1 MRNYLQ
7 FKSDVAGDA
16 ILRRNGNEKKQL
28 LREERENLTFLPPKK
43 NTIEKNLIFSSTD
56 IQPTT
61 SKILQE
67 IEIAPNTFSASIEV
81 FPGQK
86 HSQEE
91 LAATEASENL
101 NLLNE
106 NNEGFAVPIESR
118 ETSTRSFSS
127 KKSTNSSRDKISKVS
142 KPIMKRKTGEKQLT
156 LKKVKLESSRASRTS
171 SPRKESQ
178 VQSYLDVLN
187 ALPASK
193 RVARRKNF
201 EPKVR

>member
-1 MRNYLQ
+1 MQ

-16 ILRRNGNEKKQL
+16 ILRRNGNEKKQR

-43 NTIEKNLIFSSTD
+43 NTIEKNLIISSTD

-67 IEIAPNTFSASIEV
+67 IEVAPNTFSQSIEV

-86 HSQEE
+86 HSENE
-91 LAATEASENL
+91 LAVTEASNIP
-101 NLLNE
+101 NSLNE
-106 NNEGFAVPIESR
+106 NNEGFAVPNFVNSH
-118 ETSTRSFSS
+118 RSFSS
-127 KKSTNSSRDKISKVS
+127 NKSSDSSRDKIAKVS
-142 KPIMKRKTGEKQLT
+142 KPIMKRKTGEKLQT
-156 LKKVKLESSRASRTS
+156 LKKVKQESSRASRTS
-171 SPRKESQ
+171 SPRKQSQ

-201 EPKVR
+201 EPKVT

>member
-16 ILRRNGNEKKQL
+16 ILRRNGNEKKQR

-43 NTIEKNLIFSSTD
+43 NTIEKNLIISSTD

-67 IEIAPNTFSASIEV
+67 IEVAPNTFSQSIEV

-86 HSQEE
+86 HSENE
-91 LAATEASENL
+91 LAVTEASNIP
-101 NLLNE
+101 NSLNE
-106 NNEGFAVPIESR
+106 NNEGFAVPINSH
-118 ETSTRSFSS
+118 RSFSS
-127 KKSTNSSRDKISKVS
+127 KKSSDSSRDKIAKVS
-142 KPIMKRKTGEKQLT
+142 KPIMKRKTGEKLQT
-156 LKKVKLESSRASRTS
+156 LKKVKQESSRASRTS
-171 SPRKESQ
+171 SPRKQSQ

-201 EPKVR
+201 EPKVT

>member
-1 MRNYLQ
+1 MQ

-16 ILRRNGNEKKQL
+16 ILRRNGNEKKQR

-43 NTIEKNLIFSSTD
+43 NTIEKNLIISSTD

-67 IEIAPNTFSASIEV
+67 IEVAPNTFSQSIEV

-86 HSQEE
+86 HSENE
-91 LAATEASENL
+91 LAVTEASNIP
-101 NLLNE
+101 NSLNE
-106 NNEGFAVPIESR
+106 NNEGFAVPNFVNSH
-118 ETSTRSFSS
+118 RSFSS
-127 KKSTNSSRDKISKVS
+127 KKSSDSSRDKIAKVS
-142 KPIMKRKTGEKQLT
+142 KPIMKRKTGEKLQT
-156 LKKVKLESSRASRTS
+156 LKKVKQESSRASRTS
-171 SPRKESQ
+171 SPRKQSQ

-201 EPKVR
+201 EPKVT